1 MGFILGNNDGSIFEN
16 QCNSSH
22 QQTKEKKSIITLIN
36 AKNPFDKIQY
46 PFITKTFSKLGIN
59 RNLIKLIKNAKK
71 PTTSIIFNKEKFKA
85 FLLTSGKKQKKNPVT
100 NACKLVPEVLANEQD
115 KKSI

>member
-1 MGFILGNNDGSIFEN
+1 MKIN
-16 QCNSSH
+16 QRNSSH

-46 PFITKTFSKLGIN
+46 PFIIKTLSKLGIN
-59 RNLIKLIKNAKK
+59 RNLIKLIKNNKN
-71 PTTSIIFNKEKFKA
+71 PTASIIFNNEKFKA
-85 FLLTSGKKQKKNPVT
+85 FLLTSGGKKKKNPVT